1 MTETSNH
8 YTNSGHAP
16 YLSKLG
22 LHTDPFSREIHDEF
36 FMLDAQRSQRINM
49 LYHLAQNS
57 ELLLVVTGEP
67 GSGKTSMLQHFIDM
81 GDDAWRS
88 CVVDANSM
96 MNPEQLLIQIAE
108 GFGLPQDSVN
118 FDSGIE
124 MLKRRLLDMKRSEL
138 ISILIIDDA
147 HELPAA
153 SLTMLMKLS
162 ELSDENEG
170 LLRIVLFSE
179 PQLVE
184 ILNASSLKDVRYRV
198 THTLEMPV
206 LNEQE
211 TINYIQHRLIV
222 AGLKGTT
229 AFTRNQLKRI
239 YRLSGGIPGK
249 INLYAHEIL
258 LGNQA
263 KSSVKTNEGSSNRLR
278 SASSM
283 LIILVITLGITWFF
297 TSDAPH
303 KLSQY
308 LTEPGNTKHD
318 AVTKAQQTTK
328 PLPLMPAKPIT
339 PPAKIG
345 VDNTHVITN
354 NGTAENNKTNSP
366 VNTYALRQPAP
377 TKTDKSVIDK
387 KSIALK
393 KPAEIKPETKIET
406 KAIAPP
412 KPLVKKTTTNKT
424 ITSVIAKPVAR
435 SWIARQ
441 NPQHFTLQIMGSH
454 EQASIAKVIHAR
466 KLSTNKA
473 AILHTRLNSKDWFIL
488 VYGSYSSREK
498 ARASVA
504 SLPKALQITKPWPRQ
519 IGNIKLV
526 K

>member
-1 MTETSNH
+1 MTEVSNH
-8 YTNSGHAP
+8 YTNSGLAP

-22 LHTDPFSREIHDEF
+22 LHTDPFSKEIHDEF

-57 ELLLVVTGEP
+57 ELLLVVTGES
-67 GSGKTSMLQHFIDM
+67 GSGKTSLLQHFIDM

-222 AGLKGTT
+222 AGLKDTT
-229 AFTRNQLKRI
+229 AFTKAQLKRV

-263 KSSVKTNEGSSNRLR
+263 KSSVKTNAGSSNSLR
-278 SASSM
+278 SAISM
-283 LIILVITLGITWFF
+283 LIILVIILGITWFF
-297 TSDAPH
+297 TRDALH
-303 KLSQY
+303 KLSQHPS
-308 LTEPGNTKHD
+308 EPSNTKHD
-318 AVTKAQQTTK
+318 AITKAQQTTK

-339 PPAKIG
+339 PPAKVS
-345 VDNTHVITN
+345 VDNTHVITD
-354 NGTAENNKTNSP
+354 NGTTENNKT
-366 VNTYALRQPAP
+366 V
-377 TKTDKSVIDK
+377 
-387 KSIALK
+387 ALK
-393 KPAEIKPETKIET
+393 KPTEIKPETKVET
-406 KAIAPP
+406 RAIAPA
-412 KPLVKKTTTNKT
+412 KPLVKKTTASKT
-424 ITSVIAKPVAR
+424 ITSVIAKPVAH
-435 SWIARQ
+435 SWIERQ
-441 NPQHFTLQIMGSH
+441 NPRHFTLQIMGSH
-454 EQASIAKVIHAR
+454 ERASISKVSHAH

-473 AILHTRLNSKDWFIL
+473 AVLHTRLNNKDWFIL
-488 VYGSYSSREK
+488 VYGSYSTREK

-504 SLPKALQITKPWPRQ
+504 SLPKGLQITKPWPRQ
-519 IGNIKLV
+519 IGDIKLV